1 MNYNLM
7 YIAALLATFGI
18 TVLVSR
24 KLIPILKSRK
34 MGQTILEIGP
44 RWHKSKEGT
53 PTMGG
58 LAFIAAVVIVGIAG
72 SVYLAITDGIRT
84 TLPFMFTLALGLVS
98 GLIGCVD
105 DAAKLRR
112 KQNEGLTAPQ
122 KFLLQL
128 IAAALYLLG
137 MTLVCGVNTTLYIP
151 FVSVEIDFGI
161 FYYILA
167 VLLITGVDNAV
178 NLTDGIDGLC
188 SSVTLVV
195 GLFFTAVGYLN
206 GLAEPDGE
214 VLLLGAVMIGA
225 CAGFLVYNF
234 YPARVFMGDTGSL
247 FFGGLVVGGSFMI
260 GNPLLVIVFGIVY
273 IIETASVILQ
283 VGYFK
288 LTHGKRLFKMAPIH
302 HHFEKCGWSEIKI
315 VVVASIVTAAAAA
328 LSLLFGMNVQ

>member
-18 TVLVSR
+18 TVLISR

-44 RWHKSKEGT
+44 RWHKNKEGT

-58 LAFIAAVVIVGIAG
+58 LAFIAAAVITGIAA
-72 SVYLAITDGIRT
+72 SVYLAVTDGIRS
-84 TLPFMFTLALGLVS
+84 TLPFMFTLAFGVVCA
-98 GLIGCVD
+98 LIGCVD
-105 DAAKLRR
+105 DTAKLRR
-112 KQNEGLTAPQ
+112 KQNEGLTASQ

-137 MTLVCGVNTTLYIP
+137 MTLVCGLDTTIYIP
-151 FVSVEIDFGI
+151 FFAAEIDFGI
-161 FYYILA
+161 FYYVVAIL
-167 VLLITGVDNAV
+167 LLTGVDNAV
-178 NLTDGIDGLC
+178 NLTDGLDGLC

-195 GLFFTAVGYLN
+195 GLFFTAAGYMN
-206 GLAEPDGE
+206 GLAEPDGG
-214 VLLLGAVMIGA
+214 VILLGAVLIGA

-247 FFGGLVVGGSFMI
+247 FLGALVVGGSFMI
-260 GNPLLVIVFGIVY
+260 DNPLLVVVFGLVY

-315 VVVASIVTAAAAA
+315 VIAASALTAVTAV
-328 LSLLFGMNVQ
+328 LSILFGLR

>member
-7 YIAALLATFGI
+7 YIVALLATFGI
-18 TVLVSR
+18 TVLISR

-44 RWHKSKEGT
+44 RWHKNKEGT

-58 LAFIAAVVIVGIAG
+58 LAFIAAAVITGTAA
-72 SVYLAITDGIRT
+72 SVYLAFIDGIRS
-84 TLPFMFTLALGLVS
+84 TLPFMFTLAFGVIG

-105 DAAKLRR
+105 DTAKLRR

-137 MTLVCGVNTTLYIP
+137 MTLVCGIDTTLYIP
-151 FVSVEIDFGI
+151 FFAAEIDFGF
-161 FYYILA
+161 FYYIIA
-167 VLLITGVDNAV
+167 ILLLTGVDNAV
-178 NLTDGIDGLC
+178 NLTDGLDGLC
-188 SSVTLVV
+188 SSVTLIV
-195 GLFFTAVGYLN
+195 GLFFTAAGYMN
-206 GLAEPDGE
+206 GLAEPDGD
-214 VLLLGAVMIGA
+214 VILLGAVLIGA

-247 FFGGLVVGGSFMI
+247 FLGALVVGGSFMI
-260 GNPLLVIVFGIVY
+260 DNPLLVVVFGLVY

-315 VVVASIVTAAAAA
+315 VIAASALTAVMAVVSI
-328 LSLLFGMNVQ
+328 LFGLK

>member
-7 YIAALLATFGI
+7 YILALLATFGI
-18 TVLVSR
+18 TVGVSR

-34 MGQTILEIGP
+34 MGQPILEIGP

-58 LAFIAAVVIVGIAG
+58 LAFIVAAVLAGVAG
-72 SVYLAITDGIRT
+72 SVYLALTDGIRT
-84 TLPFMFTLALGLVS
+84 TLPFMFTLALGVCN

-105 DAAKLRR
+105 DTAKLRK
-112 KQNEGLTAPQ
+112 KQNEGLTAAQ
-122 KFLLQL
+122 KFLLQM

-137 MTLVCGVNTTLYIP
+137 MALVVGIDTTLYIP
-151 FVSVEIDFGI
+151 FVGAELDFGI
-161 FYYILA
+161 AYYIVA
-167 VLLITGVDNAV
+167 LLLLTGVDNAV
-178 NLTDGIDGLC
+178 NITDGIDGLC

-195 GLFFTAVGYLN
+195 GLFFTAAGYMN
-206 GLAEPDGE
+206 GLAEPDGATI
-214 VLLLGAVMIGA
+214 LLGAVMIGA

-247 FFGGLVVGGSFMI
+247 FLGGLVVGGSFMI
-260 GNPLLVIVFGIVY
+260 GNPVIVLVVGLVY
-273 IIETASVILQ
+273 VIETASVILQ

-315 VVVASIVTAAAAA
+315 VVVASVLTAVVAAV
-328 LSLLFGMNVQ
+328 SILFGLNR